1 MEIAPITLT
10 HEDMVEYSR
19 VDYGPWDYVRD
30 VRIHIGDEV
39 IEVRYIKGVQKCPV
53 GYVHAYLGDPG
64 LLGVEH

>member
-1 MEIAPITLT
+1 M
-10 HEDMVEYSR
+10 EYSR